1 MITLEE
7 THQTAWETDTGPE
20 LLKLDSDSQFGT
32 ARSIRSVTSAW
43 ELVYD
48 VYRHH
53 GLVSPNPYALYTTP
67 QAAASQTAVF
77 EGRRG
82 SAVES
87 TLTAVID
94 GPKGLPLDSTFAP
107 QLEALRGDAR
117 RLMECCMFA
126 HRQQIEPAARRRR
139 GRPATGQSTPSHA
152 APRIGVS
159 LVNLMRLAFWY
170 GMHSSVSDF
179 VLSVPTQHAG
189 FFSRAFGFER
199 LGPQRPDTTLNH
211 QPMVLL
217 HADLM
222 TNLKRRPLPFALR
235 YSLERPIE
243 PQAFERVKLRSYTL
257 SVLAGRIN
265 GYLQHRCRGNEAAA

>member
-7 THQTAWETDTGPE
+7 THKTAWETDTSPE
-20 LLKLDSDSQFGT
+20 LLKLDSGSQFGT
-32 ARSIRSVTSAW
+32 ARCVGSVTNAW

-48 VYRHH
+48 VYRHQ
-53 GLVSPNPYALYTTP
+53 GLVGHNPYSLHTTP
-67 QAAASQTAVF
+67 QAAAPLTAVF

-82 SAVES
+82 PAVES
-87 TLTAVID
+87 TLTAVVD
-94 GPKGLPLDSTFAP
+94 GPNGLPLDSTFAP
-107 QLEALRGDAR
+107 QLQALRGDAR

-126 HRQQIEPAARRRR
+126 HRQQIEPGARKRR
-139 GRPATGQSTPSHA
+139 GRPATPNHA
-152 APRIGVS
+152 APRIGVA

-179 VLSVPTQHAG
+179 VLSVPTQHAR
-189 FFSRAFGFER
+189 FFARAFGFER

-243 PQAFERVKLRSYTL
+243 PQAFDRVKLRPYTL
-257 SVLAGRIN
+257 SALAGRID
-265 GYLQHRCRGNEAAA
+265 GYLKLRSQACEAAA